1 MPNCRTDGYFPPPRH
16 ELLDRLEAGDK
27 ALREAMQQNPRRF
40 GRGAVLVKAA
50 EEHRAIYRLQSGT
63 AARVRILEDDRRQII
78 AIFLPGDLLAIK
90 SMLFDRQP
98 DSIECLSAC
107 RVEVL
112 SYTDAIALAAGNSDV
127 AFRLMWQLAEDERR
141 LHKQVV
147 ILGRGNAVE
156 RISAMLMDLS
166 GRLAKLGF
174 SDAERRRIAI
184 RQQDIADYIGLTIMH
199 VNRTLRT
206 LRKQGTI
213 ATQFGNIS
221 VIDPETV
228 GRYAAPMLDIFE
240 REAVEFGGSV

>member
-1 MPNCRTDGYFPPPRH
+1 MLNCRTDGYFPPPRH

-27 ALREAMQQNPRRF
+27 ALREAMQQNLRRF

-50 EEHRAIYRLQSGT
+50 AEHRAIYRLQSGT

-90 SMLFDRQP
+90 SMLLDRQP

-107 RVEVL
+107 TVEVL

-166 GRLAKLGF
+166 GRLTKLGF
-174 SDAERRRIAI
+174 SDAEQRTIAI

>member
-1 MPNCRTDGYFPPPRH
+1 
-16 ELLDRLEAGDK
+16 
-27 ALREAMQQNPRRF
+27 
-40 GRGAVLVKAA
+40 
-50 EEHRAIYRLQSGT
+50 
-63 AARVRILEDDRRQII
+63 
-78 AIFLPGDLLAIK
+78 
-90 SMLFDRQP
+90 
-98 DSIECLSAC
+98 
-107 RVEVL
+107 
-112 SYTDAIALAAGNSDV
+112 
-127 AFRLMWQLAEDERR
+127 MWQLAEDERR